1 MKHLNI
7 SGNEDDFEDTLV
19 LEKLA
24 EIGRLTRWYLPRAP
38 LLPELRRPIISS
50 VRWLKNETASKPDTN
65 S

>member
-19 LEKLA
+19 LEKLT
-24 EIGRLTRWYLPRAP
+24 EIGRLARRYLPRAP
-38 LLPELRRPIISS
+38 LLPALRRPIISS